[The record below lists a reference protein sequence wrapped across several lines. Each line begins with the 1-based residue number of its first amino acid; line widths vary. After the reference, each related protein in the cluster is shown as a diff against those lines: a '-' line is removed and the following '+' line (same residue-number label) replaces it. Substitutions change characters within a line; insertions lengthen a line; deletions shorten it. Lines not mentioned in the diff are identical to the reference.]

1 MLDPIARRVLAPILT
16 RGGNALADA
25 GVSAVAVTA
34 AGFVVGGGACV
45 AAGLGWWWWAL
56 GLWLLNRLLD
66 GLDGPVAR
74 RRGSTELGGLLDIVA
89 DFAIYAG
96 FVVGVASA
104 MPSARLACV
113 ALVSAYYV
121 SGSTF
126 LAVSSLLERR
136 DRTGNTHED
145 GRSLRFVGGLAEG
158 TETVVTYALICLLHA
173 HAETVVWVFAA
184 LVAVTAVQ
192 RLVFGVRVL
201 AG

>member
-1 MLDPIARRVLAPILT
+1 MLDPVARRVLTPILT
-16 RGGNALADA
+16 RGGDALADA

-45 AAGLGWWWWAL
+45 AVGLGWWWWAL

-96 FVVGVASA
+96 FIVGVAFA
-104 MPSARLACV
+104 MPTARLACV

-136 DRTGNTHED
+136 DRAGSAHED

-158 TETVVTYALICLLHA
+158 TETVVTYTLICLLHA
-173 HAETVVWVFAA
+173 QAETVVWVFAA